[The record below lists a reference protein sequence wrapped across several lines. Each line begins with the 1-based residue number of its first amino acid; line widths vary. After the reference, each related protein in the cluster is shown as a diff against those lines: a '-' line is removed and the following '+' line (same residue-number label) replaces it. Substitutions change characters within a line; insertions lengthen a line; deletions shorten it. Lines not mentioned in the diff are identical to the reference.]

1 MPESKKPTLHPRN
14 KNKVQ
19 YDLKALIKVNP
30 DLAKYIKTNKL
41 GIETIDFT
49 NPIAVKLLNKSLLNH
64 YYGIQFWKF
73 PDTNLCPP
81 IPGRA
86 DYIHYMADLLGK
98 NDNITC
104 LDIGVGASCIYPI
117 LGVSEYNWNFIASDI
132 DRKSIA
138 TAKKIV
144 SSNPSLKDKVDFRF
158 QENKNHIFKGIIN
171 EDDKIDIT
179 ICNPPFHASKK
190 GAEKGSMRKVRN
202 LTGKKL
208 KKVQLNFSG
217 MIDEMI
223 YEGGEKKFIQNMI
236 IESVNYAENCLWF
249 SSLVSNE
256 RNLNRFYSSLEK
268 YGAKD
273 VKAIHMTTANKISR
287 IVAWTFQ
294 SEEKQKQWKK
304 K

>member
-14 KNKVQ
+14 KNKGQ
-19 YDLKALIKVNP
+19 YDLKALVKVNP
-30 DLAKYIKTNKL
+30 DLEKYIKINKL
-41 GIETIDFT
+41 GAETIDFT

-81 IPGRA
+81 IPGRV
-86 DYIHYMADLLGK
+86 DYIHYMADLLGE

-158 QENKNHIFKGIIN
+158 QENKNQIFKGIIN

-190 GAEKGSMRKVRN
+190 DA
-202 LTGKKL
+202 
-208 KKVQLNFSG
+208 
-217 MIDEMI
+217 
-223 YEGGEKKFIQNMI
+223 
-236 IESVNYAENCLWF
+236 
-249 SSLVSNE
+249 
-256 RNLNRFYSSLEK
+256 
-268 YGAKD
+268 
-273 VKAIHMTTANKISR
+273 
-287 IVAWTFQ
+287 
-294 SEEKQKQWKK
+294 
-304 K
+304 